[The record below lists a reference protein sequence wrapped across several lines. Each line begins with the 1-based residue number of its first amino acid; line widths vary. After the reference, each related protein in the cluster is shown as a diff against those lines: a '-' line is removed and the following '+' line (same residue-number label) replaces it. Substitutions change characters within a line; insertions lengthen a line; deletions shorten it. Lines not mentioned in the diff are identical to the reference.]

1 MVIVCGFAETLWQ
14 LSQSYCRIRRRSW
27 WYHSNPSLSIRSF
40 WNAGTTPWVEGRR
53 RGSQARLGQVL
64 YWQYSDTCTYEKENF
79 KLAPGELMDTFVFK
93 CSPSVFY
100 VGELMLLSAGPGR
113 PKLWNARGDHELQC
127 EALEVCLKFWGL
139 PIFRANFH
147 PLQIVCVEINNL
159 KMWEKGSCLNPP
171 QQVSPIGWPIRSL
184 SSRLVLCFLPS
195 AGIAWWYGEIWS
207 ELEGWMIF
215 LGDNIWW
222 MTMSPMK
229 SPSTRGERS

>member
-27 WYHSNPSLSIRSF
+27 WYHSVPSLSIRSF

-53 RGSQARLGQVL
+53 RGSQGRLGQVL
-64 YWQYSDTCTYEKENF
+64 HWQHTDTCTYEKENF

-100 VGELMLLSAGPGR
+100 VGKLMLLSAGPGR

-139 PIFRANFH
+139 PIFRANFR
-147 PLQIVCVEINNL
+147 PLQIVCLEINNL
-159 KMWEKGSCLNPP
+159 KMWEKGFCLNPP

-184 SSRLVLCFLPS
+184 SSRISTLLSPPQCRNHMV
-195 AGIAWWYGEIWS
+195 IWGN
-207 ELEGWMIF
+207 LKRVRG
-215 LGDNIWW
+215 
-222 MTMSPMK
+222 MK
-229 SPSTRGERS
+229 DISGR